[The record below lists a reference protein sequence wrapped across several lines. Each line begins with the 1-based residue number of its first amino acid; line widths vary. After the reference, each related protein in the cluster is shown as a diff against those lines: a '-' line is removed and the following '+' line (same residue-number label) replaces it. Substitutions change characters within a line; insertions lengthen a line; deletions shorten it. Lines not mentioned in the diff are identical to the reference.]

1 MTALR
6 RTISIWWVVGVIA
19 CVLVAFFSY
28 SNKLSG
34 EIDTLQKMLEQEKIK
49 LAEMRSENA
58 ELEAELNNAGT
69 EAFVENQ
76 ARDLYGYMMPDEI
89 RFVLTNPHTESE
101 GTSEIPSP

>member
-6 RTISIWWVVGVIA
+6 RTINIWWMIGFVV
-19 CVLVAFFSY
+19 CVLIAFFVY
-28 SNKLSG
+28 SNKLSD
-34 EIDTLQKMLEQEKIK
+34 EIETLQSMLEQEKIK

-58 ELEAELNNAGT
+58 DLEAELNNAGT

-89 RFVLTNPHTESE
+89 RFVLSNPQPENSD
-101 GTSEIPSP
+101 TSEIPSP